1 MDNALDSDSKDCRFD
16 SGRADHQRDAG
27 PNMLPANREHIFM
40 FIFQKSF
47 WYLKA
52 ACEELERVKWHGR
65 AVSKDQPLSFPRLPY
80 QERTEEK
87 APERIKRAQAEL
99 ALWLSDEQGQ
109 EDLRQREQ
117 IRLQGIKSVSLGSL
131 SMSFAEGA
139 RSELALLCP
148 AAVKLIAPYL
158 NGGYETE

>member
-1 MDNALDSDSKDCRFD
+1 MLTVGRDSYITARYADEYI
-16 SGRADHQRDAG
+16 SGNYRAGSTDR
-27 PNMLPANREHIFM
+27 NRWEAIGEEERE
-40 FIFQKSF
+40 SF
-47 WYLKA
+47 LKA
-52 ACEELERVKWHGR
+52 ACEELERINWHGR

-80 QERTEEK
+80 QERTAEE
-87 APERIKRAQAEL
+87 APERIKKAQAEL

-139 RSELALLCP
+139 KSELPLICP
-148 AAVKLIAPYL
+148 AAARLITPYL

>member
-1 MDNALDSDSKDCRFD
+1 MLTVGTDSYIDLEYADRYIDERYRAGSTNRNRWEAL
-16 SGRADHQRDAG
+16 GEEE
-27 PNMLPANREHIFM
+27 RE
-40 FIFQKSF
+40 SF
-47 WYLKA
+47 LKA
-52 ACEELERVKWHGR
+52 ACEELERIKWHGK

-80 QERTEEK
+80 QERTAVE
-87 APERIKRAQAEL
+87 APERIKKAQAEL

-139 RSELALLCP
+139 KFGLALICP
-148 AAVKLIAPYL
+148 AAVGLIEPYL

>member
-1 MDNALDSDSKDCRFD
+1 MLTVRRDSYISVEYADEYIGGHYRKSSPHRDRWEAL
-16 SGRADHQRDAG
+16 GEEE
-27 PNMLPANREHIFM
+27 RE
-40 FIFQKSF
+40 K
-47 WYLKA
+47 YLKA

-80 QERTEEK
+80 QDRTAEE

-139 RSELALLCP
+139 KSELALICP
-148 AAVKLIAPYL
+148 AAVRLIAPYL

>member
-1 MDNALDSDSKDCRFD
+1 MLAVGTDSYITVGYADEYIGEHYRQSSLHRERWEAL
-16 SGRADHQRDAG
+16 GEEE
-27 PNMLPANREHIFM
+27 RESI
-40 FIFQKSF
+40 
-47 WYLKA
+47 LKA
-52 ACEELERVKWHGR
+52 ACEELERIKWQGR

-80 QERTEEK
+80 QDRTAEE
-87 APERIKRAQAEL
+87 APRRIKNAQAEL

-117 IRLQGIKSVSLGSL
+117 IRLQGIKSVNIGSL

-139 RSELALLCP
+139 KSGLALVCP
-148 AAVKLIAPYL
+148 AAVRLITPYL

>member
-1 MDNALDSDSKDCRFD
+1 MLTVGTDSYIDLEYADRYIDERYREGSENRNRWEALGKEE
-16 SGRADHQRDAG
+16 
-27 PNMLPANREHIFM
+27 RE
-40 FIFQKSF
+40 SF
-47 WYLKA
+47 LKA

-65 AVSKDQPLSFPRLPY
+65 AATKDQPLSFPRLPY
-80 QERTEEK
+80 QDRTAEE
-87 APERIKRAQAEL
+87 APRRIKNAQAEL

-117 IRLQGIKSVSLGSL
+117 IRLQGIKSVNIGSL

-139 RSELALLCP
+139 KSGLALVCP
-148 AAVKLIAPYL
+148 AAVRLITPYL